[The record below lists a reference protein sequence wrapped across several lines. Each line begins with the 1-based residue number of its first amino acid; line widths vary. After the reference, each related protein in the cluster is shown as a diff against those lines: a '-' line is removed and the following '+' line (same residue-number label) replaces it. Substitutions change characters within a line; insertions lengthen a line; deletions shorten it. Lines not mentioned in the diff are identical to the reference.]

1 MSAGQPLLNL
11 PPHFQH
17 AAHPHLTNNSHLQPG
32 IDSAAFSQSGPGAT
46 SFSSAM
52 DPSQFSD
59 FSFAYASMP
68 GLADQSASAFDDP
81 SVSDHFSLHSTMAP
95 ASVSGANMSSLT
107 AASTSS
113 FAMDPSAFATPG
125 IDTVPDENAPME
137 RHSPSHNSVGDST
150 NDDFGLSTTGRADGT
165 DLGKSKVDKAE
176 TPAWSELKTK
186 AGKDRKRLPLACIAC
201 RRKKIRCSGEKP
213 SCKHCSRSRIP
224 CVYKVTS
231 RKAAPRTDYMAML
244 DKRLKRMEE
253 RIIKIVPKSEQ
264 DNLSPVTRAVVK
276 PAIPGTNAASKAA
289 AAKKRRAD
297 EAFSPELESWVNPP
311 SKSKIGG
318 GDSPLIAADLQDKE
332 ESRLLREGIDAL
344 PSKELQQ
351 HLAEVFFDSVYGQA
365 YHLLHKPSFMRKLK
379 SVSRVDP
386 EVHNNTNV
394 SRRSN
399 SLPPVLVLS
408 VCAVAARF
416 STNPKL
422 EISTRPFLR
431 GEEWAQ
437 TAREICIKR
446 YEWPN
451 MTILTCLLILGLHEF
466 GTCHG
471 GRSWALGGQAIRMA
485 YALQLHK
492 DLDHDPQSKGQKV
505 PLSFVDREI
514 RRRIMWACFLMDRFT
529 SSGTDRPMF
538 ISDDS
543 LTIPLPVSERCFQ
556 LDMPAQTELLDGRP
570 GPLAVE
576 GQAPDTDL
584 RSNMGPSA
592 FFIRGLALWGRV
604 VTYYNHGGK
613 DREQFPQW
621 DERSQYSKL
630 VRDVEE
636 LLRTLPPQL
645 QNSKENLELHIT
657 ERTATQ
663 YLFMHMTI
671 HQSLLYVCQ
680 AAMSSNQSNSDAPK
694 DFIPRLTA
702 KTFHAANSIS
712 QLLKDAD
719 ERQCFV
725 TAPFAGYC
733 AFSSSSVQIYGMVS
747 GNPKLKA
754 AAEVHL
760 AINITYLK
768 KMMKYWGM
776 FHWMVDDIRRQY
788 KNAYDASRRP
798 GINGAV
804 QSRQPLLQY
813 ADWFNRYPSGVSNV
827 DCMDPNVPRRAE
839 GGEDAVLEQKAELHS
854 VGEFLE
860 NLSPASHAA
869 DGKDPSKTPLQK
881 RKTVP
886 PKKNAAGLTPPV
898 KLEHSTPE
906 ARHASVAPTPR
917 RVSDQSGGT
926 PRLQMDQRKFS
937 NPSSTQPP
945 MPFNAHSMPA
955 QSQAYMSSMSP
966 ISPNNMAPYQSQP
979 QMPFFADIVPLG
991 MGAQDPGIPQQ
1002 MFGIVPGGMNAPPQD
1017 NPNGWQ
1023 GMANGGQHNTRP
1035 TPAAVPKGGDAP
1047 MHPARHPSQQQNP
1060 MTAPTMNIFNSA
1072 PDSSWFMGYEME
1084 PTEMNQDMSMT
1095 GNGMENFGMF
1105 PGNNNGNP
1113 GNGGSMPQQNH
1124 MGGGLQHGM

>member
-17 AAHPHLTNNSHLQPG
+17 AAHPHLSNHSHLQPG
-32 IDSAAFSQSGPGAT
+32 IDNGAAYPQSRPSANAFPP
-46 SFSSAM
+46 AM
-52 DPSQFSD
+52 DPSQFGD
-59 FSFAYASMP
+59 FSFAYASMS
-68 GLADQSASAFDDP
+68 GMTDQSASAFDDP
-81 SVSDHFSLHSTMAP
+81 SGSDHFSLHSTMAP
-95 ASVSGANMSSLT
+95 ASVSSTNMNSLT
-107 AASTSS
+107 VAPNPS
-113 FAMDPSAFATPG
+113 FAMDPSAFAPAG
-125 IDTVPDENAPME
+125 IEAVPDDHAPTE
-137 RHSPSHNSVGDST
+137 RHSPSHNSAADNP
-150 NDDFGLSTTGRADGT
+150 NDEFGLSAAGRADGT
-165 DLGKSKVDKAE
+165 DLGKSKDDKTE

-213 SCKHCSRSRIP
+213 ACKHCLRSRIP

-253 RIIKIVPKSEQ
+253 RIIKIVPKSDQ
-264 DNLSPVTRAVVK
+264 DNISPVTRAVVK
-276 PAIPGTNAASKAA
+276 PAMPGTSAANKA

-297 EAFSPELESWVNPP
+297 EAFSPELESWANAP
-311 SKSKIGG
+311 SKSKIGNM
-318 GDSPLIAADLQDKE
+318 DAPPMAADSQDKE
-332 ESRLLREGIDAL
+332 ESKLFREGIDAL
-344 PSKELQQ
+344 PSRELQE

-379 SVSRVDP
+379 S
-386 EVHNNTNV
+386 
-394 SRRSN
+394 N
-399 SLPPVLVLS
+399 SLPPVLVLA
-408 VCAVAARF
+408 VCAVSARF

-422 EISTRPFLR
+422 PVTLRPFLR

-437 TAREICIKR
+437 HARDICTKR
-446 YEWPN
+446 YEWPSI
-451 MTILTCLLILGLHEF
+451 TILTCLLILGLHEF

-538 ISDDS
+538 ITDDS

-570 GPLAVE
+570 GPPAVE
-576 GQAPDTDL
+576 GQAPDSDL

-613 DREQFPQW
+613 DQEHFAQW
-621 DERSQYSKL
+621 DERSQYSML

-636 LLRTLPPQL
+636 LLHTLPPHL
-645 QNSKENLELHIT
+645 QYSKEVLEQHIT

-663 YLFMHMTI
+663 FLFMHMTI

-694 DFIPRLTA
+694 DFIPRLSA

-712 QLLKDAD
+712 QLLKDSD

-725 TAPFAGYC
+725 SAPFAGYC
-733 AFSSSSVQIYGMVS
+733 AFSSSSVQIYGMIS

-760 AINITYLK
+760 AINIKYLK

-776 FHWMVDDIRRQY
+776 FHWMVEDIRRQY

-798 GINGAV
+798 GMNGAM

-827 DCMDPNVPRRAE
+827 DFMDPSVPRRSE
-839 GGEDAVLEQKAELHS
+839 GGEDAVLEQKPELHS

-869 DGKDPSKTPLQK
+869 DGKDPGKTPMQK
-881 RKTVP
+881 RKPAPHKRNSTGV
-886 PKKNAAGLTPPV
+886 TPPN
-898 KLEHSTPE
+898 KPDQPTPE
-906 ARHASVAPTPR
+906 ARQASVAPTPR
-917 RVSDQSGGT
+917 RVSDQSGST
-926 PRLQMDQRKFS
+926 PRIQVDQRKFS
-937 NPSSTQPP
+937 TPGNTQPS
-945 MPFNAHSMPA
+945 MTFGAHSMPA
-955 QSQAYMSSMSP
+955 QPQAYMSTMSP
-966 ISPNNMAPYQSQP
+966 ISPNNMAPYPQP
-979 QMPFFADIVPLG
+979 QMPFFADIAPLG
-991 MGAQDPGIPQQ
+991 MGGQDAGLPQQ
-1002 MFGIVPGGMNAPPQD
+1002 MFGIVPGGINGPPQE
-1017 NPNGWQ
+1017 NSNGWQ
-1023 GMANGGQHNTRP
+1023 GMANGAQPNSRQNSAT
-1035 TPAAVPKGGDAP
+1035 VPKNENAG
-1047 MHPARHPSQQQNP
+1047 MHQQRHPPQHQNP

-1072 PDSSWFMGYEME
+1072 PDSSWFMGYDME
-1084 PTEMNQDMSMT
+1084 PPEMNQDMNMA
-1095 GNGMENFGMF
+1095 GNGVDGYSMYAGSS
-1105 PGNNNGNP
+1105 NGNP
-1113 GNGGSMPQQNH
+1113 GNGNNLPQQNH
-1124 MGGGLQHGM
+1124 MGSGLQHGM

>member
-17 AAHPHLTNNSHLQPG
+17 AAHPHLGHDSHLQPG
-32 IDSAAFSQSGPGAT
+32 MNDSSAFSHGPSSSPFT
-46 SFSSAM
+46 SAM
-52 DPSQFSD
+52 DPSQYGD
-59 FSFAYASMP
+59 FAFAYANMSGMT
-68 GLADQSASAFDDP
+68 DQSASAFEEP
-81 SVSDHFSLHSTMAP
+81 SGSDHFSLHSTMAP
-95 ASVSGANMSSLT
+95 ASVSSANMNSLT
-107 AASTSS
+107 VAPNSS
-113 FAMDPSAFATPG
+113 FAIDPSAFSAAG
-125 IDTVPDENAPME
+125 IDTIPDETASVDRP
-137 RHSPSHNSVGDST
+137 SPSHASAGDNA
-150 NDDFGLSTTGRADGT
+150 NDDFGSSAAGRADGT
-165 DLGKSKVDKAE
+165 DLGKSKIDKAE

-213 SCKHCSRSRIP
+213 ACKHCLRSRIP

-253 RIIKIVPKSEQ
+253 RIIKYVPKSDQ
-264 DNLSPVTRAVVK
+264 DSLAPVTRAVVK
-276 PAIPGTNAASKAA
+276 PAIPGTTAASKV

-297 EAFSPELESWVNPP
+297 EAFSPDLESWVNGA
-311 SKSKIGG
+311 SKSKFGN
-318 GDSPLIAADLQDKE
+318 GDAPPLMAADSQEKE
-332 ESRLLREGIDAL
+332 ENKLIREGIDAL
-344 PSKELQQ
+344 PSKEIQQ

-365 YHLLHKPSFMRKLK
+365 YHLLHKPSFMRRLK
-379 SVSRVDP
+379 
-386 EVHNNTNV
+386 
-394 SRRSN
+394 SN

-408 VCAVAARF
+408 VCAVSARF

-422 EISTRPFLR
+422 PLTSRPFLR

-437 TAREICIKR
+437 HARDICTKH
-446 YEWPN
+446 YEWPS

-492 DLDHDPQSKGQKV
+492 DLDYDPQSKGLKV
-505 PLSFVDREI
+505 SLSFVDREI

-570 GPLAVE
+570 GPPAVE
-576 GQAPDTDL
+576 GQAADTDV

-592 FFIRGLALWGRV
+592 FFIRGLALWGRI

-613 DREQFPQW
+613 DREQFAQW

-630 VRDVEE
+630 VRDAEE
-636 LLRTLPPQL
+636 LLRNLPAQL
-645 QNSKENLELHIT
+645 QYSKENLELQIT
-657 ERTATQ
+657 ERTAAQ

-671 HQSLLYVCQ
+671 HQCLLYVCQ
-680 AAMSSNQSNSDAPK
+680 AAMSSHQSNTEAPK
-694 DFIPRLTA
+694 EFIPCLTG

-712 QLLKDAD
+712 QLLKDSD

-725 TAPFAGYC
+725 SAPFAGYC

-798 GINGAV
+798 GVNGAM
-804 QSRQPLLQY
+804 QSKQPLLQY

-827 DCMDPNVPRRAE
+827 DSMDPNLPRRTSS
-839 GGEDAVLEQKAELHS
+839 GEDAVLEQKPELHS

-860 NLSPASHAA
+860 NLSPASHAV
-869 DGKDPSKTPLQK
+869 DGKDPSKTPMQK
-881 RKTVP
+881 RKTLSL
-886 PKKNAAGLTPPV
+886 KKNPTGVTPPN
-898 KLEHSTPE
+898 KTDQPTPE
-906 ARHASVAPTPR
+906 ARQASAALTPCR
-917 RVSDQSGGT
+917 ASDQSGGT
-926 PRLQMDQRKFS
+926 PRMQVDQRKFS
-937 NPSSTQPP
+937 NPGNAQPP
-945 MPFNAHSMPA
+945 MSFNAHSMPA

-966 ISPNNMAPYQSQP
+966 ISPNNMVPYPPQP

-991 MGAQDPGIPQQ
+991 MGGQDAGLPQQ
-1002 MFGIVPGGMNAPPQD
+1002 MFSIVPGGMNAPPQE
-1017 NPNGWQ
+1017 NTNGWQ
-1023 GMANGGQHNTRP
+1023 GMPNGAHNPRQGS
-1035 TPAAVPKGGDAP
+1035 AAAPKNENAA
-1047 MHPARHPSQQQNP
+1047 MNQQRHPSQQQNP

-1072 PDSSWFMGYEME
+1072 PDSSWFMGYDME
-1084 PTEMNQDMSMT
+1084 QPEMNQDMNMT
-1095 GNGMENFGMF
+1095 SSNMDGFGIFAGGNS
-1105 PGNNNGNP
+1105 GNP
-1113 GNGGSMPQQNH
+1113 ANGSGMPQNH

>member
-17 AAHPHLTNNSHLQPG
+17 AAHPHLGHDSHLQPG
-32 IDSAAFSQSGPGAT
+32 INDSSAFSHDPSSSPFT
-46 SFSSAM
+46 SVM
-52 DPSQFSD
+52 DPSQYGD
-59 FSFAYASMP
+59 FAFAYADMSGMT
-68 GLADQSASAFDDP
+68 DQSASTFDDP
-81 SVSDHFSLHSTMAP
+81 PGSDHFSLHSTMAP
-95 ASVSGANMSSLT
+95 ASVSSANMNSLT
-107 AASTSS
+107 EAPNSS
-113 FAMDPSAFATPG
+113 FAIDPSAFSAAG
-125 IDTVPDENAPME
+125 IDTIPDENASVD
-137 RHSPSHNSVGDST
+137 RHSPSHASAGDNA
-150 NDDFGLSTTGRADGT
+150 NDDFGSSAAGRADGT
-165 DLGKSKVDKAE
+165 DLGKSKIDKAE

-213 SCKHCSRSRIP
+213 ACKHCLRSRIP

-253 RIIKIVPKSEQ
+253 RIIKYVPKSDQ
-264 DNLSPVTRAVVK
+264 DSLAPVTRAVVK
-276 PAIPGTNAASKAA
+276 PAMPGTTAANKV

-297 EAFSPELESWVNPP
+297 EAFSPELVSWVNGA
-311 SKSKIGG
+311 SKSKFGN
-318 GDSPLIAADLQDKE
+318 GDAPPLMAADSQEKE
-332 ESRLLREGIDAL
+332 QNKLFREGIDAL
-344 PSKELQQ
+344 PSKEIQQ

-365 YHLLHKPSFMRKLK
+365 YHLLHKPSFMRRLK
-379 SVSRVDP
+379 
-386 EVHNNTNV
+386 
-394 SRRSN
+394 SN

-408 VCAVAARF
+408 VCAVSARF

-422 EISTRPFLR
+422 PLTSRPFLR

-437 TAREICIKR
+437 HARDICTKR

-485 YALQLHK
+485 FALQLHK
-492 DLDHDPQSKGQKV
+492 DLDYDPQSKGPRV
-505 PLSFVDREI
+505 PISFVDREI

-538 ISDDS
+538 VSDDS

-570 GPLAVE
+570 GPPAVE
-576 GQAPDTDL
+576 GQATDTDV

-592 FFIRGLALWGRV
+592 FFIRGLALWGRIV
-604 VTYYNHGGK
+604 AYYNHGGK
-613 DREQFPQW
+613 DREQFAQW

-630 VRDVEE
+630 VRDSEE
-636 LLRTLPPQL
+636 LLRTLPAQL
-645 QNSKENLELHIT
+645 QYSKENLELQIT
-657 ERTATQ
+657 ERTASQ

-671 HQSLLYVCQ
+671 HQCLLYVCQ
-680 AAMSSNQSNSDAPK
+680 AAMSSQQSNTDAPK
-694 DFIPRLTA
+694 EFIPRLTG

-712 QLLKDAD
+712 QLLKDSD

-788 KNAYDASRRP
+788 KSAYDASRRP
-798 GINGAV
+798 GVNGAM
-804 QSRQPLLQY
+804 QSKQPLLQY

-827 DCMDPNVPRRAE
+827 DFMDPNLPRRTDS
-839 GGEDAVLEQKAELHS
+839 GEDAVSEQKPELHS

-869 DGKDPSKTPLQK
+869 DGKDPSKTPMQK
-881 RKTVP
+881 RKTHSL
-886 PKKNAAGLTPPV
+886 KKNPTGVTPPN
-898 KLEHSTPE
+898 KTDQPTPE
-906 ARHASVAPTPR
+906 ARQASAALTPR

-926 PRLQMDQRKFS
+926 PRMQVDQRKFS
-937 NPSSTQPP
+937 NPGNTQPP

-966 ISPNNMAPYQSQP
+966 ISPNNMAPYPPQP

-991 MGAQDPGIPQQ
+991 MGGQDAGLPQQ
-1002 MFGIVPGGMNAPPQD
+1002 MFGIVPGGMNAPPQE
-1017 NPNGWQ
+1017 NTNGWQ
-1023 GMANGGQHNTRP
+1023 GMPNGAHNPRQGS
-1035 TPAAVPKGGDAP
+1035 AAASKTENA
-1047 MHPARHPSQQQNP
+1047 AISQQRHSSQQQNP

-1072 PDSSWFMGYEME
+1072 PDSSWFMGYDME
-1084 PTEMNQDMSMT
+1084 QPEMNQDMNMT
-1095 GNGMENFGMF
+1095 SSNMEGFGIFAGGNS
-1105 PGNNNGNP
+1105 GNP
-1113 GNGGSMPQQNH
+1113 ANGSGMPQNH
-1124 MGGGLQHGM
+1124 MGGQLQHGM

>member
-17 AAHPHLTNNSHLQPG
+17 AAHPHLANDSHLQPG
-32 IDSAAFSQSGPGAT
+32 IDDRAFSQSGHSASP
-46 SFSSAM
+46 FPSAM
-52 DPSQFSD
+52 DPSQFNE
-59 FSFAYASMP
+59 FSFAYANMSGMP
-68 GLADQSASAFDDP
+68 DQSASAFDDP
-81 SVSDHFSLHSTMAP
+81 SGSDHFSLHSSMAP
-95 ASVSGANMSSLT
+95 ASVSGASMNSLT
-107 AASTSS
+107 VAPTSG
-113 FAMDPSAFATPG
+113 FAVDPSAYATPG
-125 IDTVPDENAPME
+125 IDTIPDENASMD
-137 RHSPSHNSVGDST
+137 RQSPSHNSVGESA
-150 NDDFGLSTTGRADGT
+150 NDDFGLSGAGRADGT
-165 DLGKSKVDKAE
+165 DLGKSKIDKTE

-213 SCKHCSRSRIP
+213 ACKHCLRSRIP

-253 RIIKIVPKSEQ
+253 RIIKIVPKSDQ

-276 PAIPGTNAASKAA
+276 PAMPGTTAANKA

-297 EAFSPELESWVNPP
+297 EAFSPELESWVNGP
-311 SKSKIGG
+311 SKSKIGN
-318 GDSPLIAADLQDKE
+318 GDSPPMAVDSHDKE
-332 ESRLLREGIDAL
+332 ENRLLREGIEAL
-344 PSKELQQ
+344 PSKEIQQ

-379 SVSRVDP
+379 S
-386 EVHNNTNV
+386 
-394 SRRSN
+394 N

-408 VCAVAARF
+408 VCAVSARF

-422 EISTRPFLR
+422 PVTTRPFLR

-437 TAREICIKR
+437 AARDICTKR

-451 MTILTCLLILGLHEF
+451 MTVLTCLIILGLHEF

-492 DLDHDPQSKGQKV
+492 DLDHDPQSKGQKA

-514 RRRIMWACFLMDRFT
+514 RRRLMWACFLMDRFT

-556 LDMPAQTELLDGRP
+556 LDMPAQTELLDGTP

-613 DREQFPQW
+613 DREEFPQW
-621 DERSQYSKL
+621 ADRSQYSQL

-636 LLRTLPPQL
+636 LLRTLPAQL
-645 QNSKENLELHIT
+645 QYTKENLELHIT

-671 HQSLLYVCQ
+671 HQCLLYVCQ
-680 AAMSSNQSNSDAPK
+680 AAMSSNQSNTDAPK
-694 DFIPRLTA
+694 DFIARLTG

-798 GINGAV
+798 GMNGAI
-804 QSRQPLLQY
+804 QNRQPLLQY

-827 DCMDPNVPRRAE
+827 DFMDPNLPRRAE
-839 GGEDAVLEQKAELHS
+839 GGEDAVLEQKPELHS
-854 VGEFLE
+854 VGEFLD
-860 NLSPASHAA
+860 NLSPVSHTA
-869 DGKDPSKTPLQK
+869 DGKDPSRTPMQK
-881 RKTVP
+881 RKTIP
-886 PKKNAAGLTPPV
+886 PKKNSAGVTPPG
-898 KLEHSTPE
+898 KLDHPTPE
-906 ARHASVAPTPR
+906 ARQASIGPTPR

-926 PRLQMDQRKFS
+926 PRLQIDQRKFS
-937 NPSSTQPP
+937 NPGNTQPP
-945 MPFNAHSMPA
+945 MTFGTHSMP
-955 QSQAYMSSMSP
+955 SQAQGYMATMSP
-966 ISPNNMAPYQSQP
+966 ISPNNMAPYQPQP

-991 MGAQDPGIPQQ
+991 MGGQDAGLPQQ
-1002 MFGIVPGGMNAPPQD
+1002 MFGIVPGGMNAHPQE
-1017 NPNGWQ
+1017 NNNGWQ
-1023 GMANGGQHNTRP
+1023 GMPNGAQHNSRQNST
-1035 TPAAVPKGGDAP
+1035 TVPKVAEGAL
-1047 MHPARHPSQQQNP
+1047 HQQRHPPQQQNP

-1084 PTEMNQDMSMT
+1084 PAEMNQDMNMAS
-1095 GNGMENFGMF
+1095 NGMDNFGMF
-1105 PGNNNGNP
+1105 AGGSNGNP
-1113 GNGGSMPQQNH
+1113 GNGSGMPQQNH